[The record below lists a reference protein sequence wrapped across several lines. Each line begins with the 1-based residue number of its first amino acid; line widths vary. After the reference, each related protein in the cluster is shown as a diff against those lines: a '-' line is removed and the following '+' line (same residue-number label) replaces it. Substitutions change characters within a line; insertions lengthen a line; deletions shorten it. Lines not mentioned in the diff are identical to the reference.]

1 MGRPRTG
8 GLGENAFLLVATPV
22 PMQSGSHS
30 LSWWRCRGVATFKG
44 GVPMRMNSVR
54 MLWGKGVRAG
64 LYPLSDTEA
73 YWFTTKNCSSVHSC
87 LALASPVVILC
98 FQSLSLKDGLRK
110 GNRAW
115 RTLPNAHL
123 CYGLHLAWHAC
134 SRPALCAGV
143 MKGLLCCHAA
153 GAPGSEGPCCAGGTR
168 HRPGGVQAGL
178 PGDSAGLVV
187 RNHRRHQEH
196 PSGAHHAQQDC

>member
-8 GLGENAFLLVATPV
+8 GLGENAFLLVTTPV
-22 PMQSGSHS
+22 PMQSGAHS

-73 YWFTTKNCSSVHSC
+73 YWFTTKNCSSVRSC

-98 FQSLSLKDGLRK
+98 FQSPSLKDGLRK

-115 RTLPNAHL
+115 RTFAVLSKCTPL
-123 CYGLHLAWHAC
+123 LWTSPGLAC
-134 SRPALCAGV
+134 
-143 MKGLLCCHAA
+143 LLKTS
-153 GAPGSEGPCCAGGTR
+153 PVRRR
-168 HRPGGVQAGL
+168 HE
-178 PGDSAGLVV
+178 GLVV
-187 RNHRRHQEH
+187 LSCCWCTRE
-196 PSGAHHAQQDC
+196 